1 MCILWRKVY
10 LKHIYTSDLIYDK
23 DNLLINTKFSPRKD
37 NEVAKVLRLPRA
49 VAAEVQYQK

>member
-23 DNLLINTKFSPRKD
+23 DNLLINTNFSPRKD